1 MGDLLYPQGSSRYFF
16 FHGNHG
22 DVPIPET
29 ITVEAKIV
37 AFTAQG
43 QMYAY
48 LPISYSETILIDKV
62 FSAKISRITP
72 HSTVLRMVS
81 MKAMAKPSALFLQ
94 AI

>member
-22 DVPIPET
+22 DVPIPESV
-29 ITVEAKIV
+29 TVEAKVV

-48 LPISYSETILIDKV
+48 LPIFYSETILIDKV
-62 FSAKISRITP
+62 FSAKILRITP
-72 HSTVLRMVS
+72 HSTVLRTVS
-81 MKAMAKPSALFLQ
+81 MKAMAKQSALFLQ
-94 AI
+94 AS